1 MEAPV
6 VPLGTRRAREASV
19 WGWPTMGVQYT
30 LSRVW
35 GATRVKKLEIK
46 KIQPNIKGLRCPTI
60 IKSRG
65 SAEGVQI
72 GCALD

>member
-35 GATRVKKLEIK
+35 GATRVKRLEIK
-46 KIQPNIKGLRCPTI
+46 KTQPSFKGLRCPTI
-60 IKSRG
+60 VREEGQRG
-65 SAEGVQI
+65 GTK
-72 GCALD
+72 